1 MSHPIS
7 KYKTIQAVAD
17 KFVRVKLGPGNTAT
31 QEFVEILKSI
41 KAPHYS
47 ECYMTAHMNSRK
59 QILLPDEVKS
69 CFFKCNDT
77 LRKHIQRHIK
87 NQATKPKEFHS
98 YKDMKDFGYPK
109 LMLGKEA

>member
-1 MSHPIS
+1 M
-7 KYKTIQAVAD
+7 AD

-31 QEFVEILKSI
+31 QEFVAILQSI
-41 KAPHYS
+41 KPPHYS

-87 NQATKPKEFHS
+87 NQRLRVAPGHES
-98 YKDMKDFGYPK
+98 
-109 LMLGKEA
+109 EA